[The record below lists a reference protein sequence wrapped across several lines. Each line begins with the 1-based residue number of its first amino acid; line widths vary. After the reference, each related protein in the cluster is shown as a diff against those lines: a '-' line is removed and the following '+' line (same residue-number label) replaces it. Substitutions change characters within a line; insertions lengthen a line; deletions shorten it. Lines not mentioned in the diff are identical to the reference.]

1 MVSVD
6 WPGRCELRTHGNRLL
21 AGDVEGI
28 SPDVALAPGNDFLE
42 VLGTGRVTGGSDHAD
57 VGVAGKLADG
67 LEADTAKAEESVD

>member
-1 MVSVD
+1 MASVD
-6 WPGRCELRTHGNRLL
+6 WVGRCELRTHGNRLL

-28 SPDVALAPGNDFLE
+28 TVALAPGNDFLE
-42 VLGTGRVTGGSDHAD
+42 VLGIGRVTGGSDHAN